1 MSGACSDDDWS
12 SIDPYVCGCWDENKT
27 AKIGL
32 NTRCMPDS
40 LLAEGFEDVFVLSL

>member
-1 MSGACSDDDWS
+1 MSGACNDDDWS

-32 NTRCMPDS
+32 NTRCVPDY